1 MTAKEYLIQRIETFL
16 QSHESSYWVLEL
28 DKDELQIIIKAL
40 KGDKN
45 IGDQDSENR
54 PA

>member
-16 QSHESSYWVLEL
+16 KSHESRYWVLEL

-40 KGDKN
+40 KGEKN
-45 IGDQDSENR
+45 IETENQQR
-54 PA
+54 